1 MPVSFPPAAMK
12 NRFVALIFALLF
24 GSFGLHKFYLG
35 HIFAGIAYLIFS
47 WTGIPTI
54 LGFIDVIIL
63 GTMDERK
70 FNAIYNHKHYLASPP
85 TPIVTPPPPVSTERL
100 DVLIIKT
107 CATKAIGATV
117 SECIVAT
124 GEDPQKVKETIDS
137 LCRKGFLLPDNREGD
152 YAVVYR
158 PI

>member
-1 MPVSFPPAAMK
+1 MK
-12 NRFVALIFALLF
+12 NRFVALIFAVFF
-24 GSFGLHKFYLG
+24 GGFGLHKFYLG
-35 HIFAGIAYLIFS
+35 NIFAGIVYFLFS
-47 WTGIPTI
+47 WTFIPSI
-54 LGFIDVIIL
+54 LGFVDAIIL

-70 FNAIYNHKHYLASPP
+70 FNAIYNHKHYFPP
-85 TPIVTPPPPVSTERL
+85 AYTSPIVTAPPSVTPIERL

>member
-1 MPVSFPPAAMK
+1 MK

-24 GSFGLHKFYLG
+24 GGFGLHKFYLG
-35 HIFAGIAYLIFS
+35 NIFAGIVYLVFS
-47 WTGIPTI
+47 WTGIPFI
-54 LGFIDVIIL
+54 LGFVDVIIL

-70 FNAIYNHKHYLASPP
+70 FNAIYNHKHYLTSPTP
-85 TPIVTPPPPVSTERL
+85 PPIVTAPPPVTTERL

-107 CATKAIGATV
+107 CAAKAIGATV

-124 GEDPQKVKETIDS
+124 GEDPQKVKETIDA

>member
-1 MPVSFPPAAMK
+1 MK
-12 NRFVALIFALLF
+12 NRFVALIFALFF
-24 GSFGLHKFYLG
+24 GGFGLHKFYLG
-35 HIFAGIAYLIFS
+35 NIFAGIVYLIFS
-47 WTGIPTI
+47 WTGIPFI
-54 LGFIDVIIL
+54 LGFVDVIIL
-63 GTMDERK
+63 GTMDDGK
-70 FNAIYNHKHYLASPP
+70 FNAIYNRKHYVPP
-85 TPIVTPPPPVSTERL
+85 MAVTPQPQVLGERL

-124 GEDPQKVKETIDS
+124 GEDPQKVKETIDV

>member
-1 MPVSFPPAAMK
+1 MK
-12 NRFVALIFALLF
+12 NRFVALIFALFF
-24 GSFGLHKFYLG
+24 GGFGLHKFYLG
-35 HIFAGIAYLIFS
+35 NIFAGIVYLIFS
-47 WTGIPTI
+47 WTGIPFI
-54 LGFIDVIIL
+54 LGFVDVIIL
-63 GTMDERK
+63 GTMDDGK
-70 FNAIYNHKHYLASPP
+70 FNAIYNRKHYISPMA
-85 TPIVTPPPPVSTERL
+85 VAPPPQPQVSTERL

-124 GEDPQKVKETIDS
+124 GEDPQKVKETIDT

>member
-1 MPVSFPPAAMK
+1 MK
-12 NRFVALIFALLF
+12 NRFVALIFALFF
-24 GSFGLHKFYLG
+24 GGFGLHKFYLG
-35 HIFAGIAYLIFS
+35 NIFAGIVYFIFS
-47 WTGIPTI
+47 WTGIPFI
-54 LGFIDVIIL
+54 LGFVDVIIL

-70 FNAIYNHKHYLASPP
+70 FNAIYNHKHYLPSPAP
-85 TPIVTPPPPVSTERL
+85 PPIVTAPPPVATERL

-107 CATKAIGATV
+107 CAAKAIGATV

>member
-1 MPVSFPPAAMK
+1 MK
-12 NRFVALIFALLF
+12 NRFVALIFALFF
-24 GSFGLHKFYLG
+24 GGFGLHKFYLG
-35 HIFAGIAYLIFS
+35 NIFAGIVYLIFS
-47 WTGIPTI
+47 WTGIPFI
-54 LGFIDVIIL
+54 LGFIDVVIL
-63 GTMDERK
+63 GTMDDGK
-70 FNAIYNHKHYLASPP
+70 FNAIYNHKHYIPP
-85 TPIVTPPPPVSTERL
+85 MAVTPPPQPQFLAERL

-124 GEDPQKVKETIDS
+124 GEDPQKVKETIDI